1 MMEIL
6 SFEEGNRIKDI
17 RRKQNQRY
25 IRNLFRLKKI

>member
-6 SFEEGNRIKDI
+6 SFEEENRIKDI

-25 IRNLFRLKKI
+25 KKPFQTKKI